1 MDLGWHAH
9 FVDLLVEGA
18 QGDKEDIEKFYRDTV
33 FIIHGGG
40 AYGDKKETLKR
51 WAKTYQNLP
60 ENIKKRIVVE
70 NDERSYN
77 PMDLID
83 MCE

>member
-1 MDLGWHAH
+1 M
-9 FVDLLVEGA
+9 
-18 QGDKEDIEKFYRDTV
+18 
-33 FIIHGGG
+33 
-40 AYGDKKETLKR
+40 KR

-70 NDERSYN
+70 NDERSYS

-83 MCE
+83 MCEENLVPICIDFFH